1 MYQGSICGRENRE
14 RTILG
19 LVYELLTHAPC
30 VNAGAPWK
38 GASLVEPSARLGKLL
53 PDFSDRFPQ
62 QQQSLLDDARAML
75 SGATRTIPKRDRFE
89 KPGSRDD
96 GKSGFPIFST
106 ADGSLPSEVL

>member
-14 RTILG
+14 RTVLG

-96 GKSGFPIFST
+96 GKSGFPTFST
-106 ADGSLPSEVL
+106 ADGVATKLT